1 MKNLNLTEMNLN
13 PLANHELEK
22 TNGGDGVL
30 EWAGEL
36 VGKTL
41 YCIYIFGKTAAE
53 YQASL
58 PANLK
63 K

>member
-1 MKNLNLTEMNLN
+1 MKNLNLKAMSLN
-13 PLANHELEK
+13 PLVNYELEK

-41 YCIYIFGKTAAE
+41 YCIYIFSKTASE
-53 YQASL
+53 YQHSL